1 MIFEEL
7 NIEYV
12 EKVVDPLIYFLI
24 DVNNEVVYVGKTL
37 HGYSRPFAHI
47 NDKVFEKIAVL
58 KCNESELD
66 YLEDKFIMK
75 YQPKYNKQVSVCSR
89 KSAAQ
94 IRQLFTNL
102 SLIRGL
108 KIDSLVSILSC
119 VDIKCTYFK
128 QSLYIS
134 IEDFNKLEKL
144 ITTLVNNYPDKYNR
158 STVHVSR
165 KVEEQLIKDLEGIIK
180 YNECN

>member
-1 MIFEEL
+1 M
-7 NIEYV
+7 

-37 HGYSRPFAHI
+37 HEYSRPFAHI
-47 NDKVFEKIAVL
+47 NDKVFEKITVL
-58 KCNESELD
+58 RCNESELD

-108 KIDSLVSILSC
+108 KID
-119 VDIKCTYFK
+119 
-128 QSLYIS
+128 
-134 IEDFNKLEKL
+134 
-144 ITTLVNNYPDKYNR
+144 
-158 STVHVSR
+158 
-165 KVEEQLIKDLEGIIK
+165 
-180 YNECN
+180 

>member
-1 MIFEEL
+1 
-7 NIEYV
+7 
-12 EKVVDPLIYFLI
+12 
-24 DVNNEVVYVGKTL
+24 
-37 HGYSRPFAHI
+37 
-47 NDKVFEKIAVL
+47 
-58 KCNESELD
+58 
-66 YLEDKFIMK
+66 MK

-144 ITTLVNNYPDKYNR
+144 ITTLVKNYPDKYNR

-180 YNECN
+180 SNECN